1 MYSHTDLQALRDASL
16 KMQGWIRKQTFSPE
30 MEKRLR
36 RFSSWE
42 VSELILRVN
51 QSTFRG
57 RLMADPSLPDG
68 EVEEDGRQ
76 RWFSLE
82 EINEMRRKMKV
93 NRKPLTPYRPKAK
106 RAIRVAV
113 ANFKGGAGKS
123 TVALHFAHAAAL
135 DGYRV
140 LCVDFD
146 PQATLSHSMG
156 LSDVN
161 EEHTVWGIMAR
172 DLIHETERMNRATQG
187 AESGTALP
195 RRRLP
200 AQITDVG
207 LGELRVTD
215 FIKPTCWP
223 TIDLVPSCANAAFV
237 EFASAQYRHVN
248 PDWSFFA
255 AVSRWLDALPDDAY
269 DLIIFDCPP
278 AIGYQSMNAV
288 FAADV
293 LYIPSGPGYWEY
305 DSTTSFIG
313 QLAEALEDLAAG
325 FAGHFP
331 AGNMPL
337 PKQFLDVRFL
347 LTRYEPGNDLHRAM
361 YEAFRKVFGDRVTEN
376 PIEHTRAVEQSG
388 RFLSSVYEI
397 DYREMTRETWRRAR
411 TTFDN
416 AYAEFRANVCAAW
429 DQLEDRT

>member
-1 MYSHTDLQALRDASL
+1 MYSYKDLQELRDSSL
-16 KMQGWIRKQTFSPE
+16 KMQGWIRKQTFSPG
-30 MEKRLR
+30 MEKTLR

-42 VSELILRVN
+42 VSELIFKVN

-57 RLMADPSLPDG
+57 RLAADPGLPDG
-68 EVEEDGRQ
+68 AVEEDGRQ

-93 NRKPLTPYRPKAK
+93 NRKTLQPYRPAGK

-172 DLIHETERMNRATQG
+172 DLIRETDRMNRSARG
-187 AESGTALP
+187 AESGAALP
-195 RRRLP
+195 QRRLP
-200 AQITDVG
+200 ASITDIG
-207 LGELRVTD
+207 LGDLRVTD
-215 FIKPTCWP
+215 FIKPTCWS
-223 TIDLVPSCANAAFV
+223 TIDIVPSCANAAFV

-255 AVSRWLDALPDDAY
+255 AVSRYLDALPDDSY
-269 DLIIFDCPP
+269 DMIIFDCPP

-293 LYIPSGPGYWEY
+293 LYVPSGPGYWEY

-313 QLAEALEDLAAG
+313 QLAEALEDLSAFQGA
-325 FAGHFP
+325 FP
-331 AGNMPL
+331 AGKIPL
-337 PKQFLDVRFL
+337 PKEFLDVRFL
-347 LTRYEPGNDLHRAM
+347 LTRFEPGNELHRAM
-361 YEAFRKVFGDRVTEN
+361 FEAFRKVFGERVTLN

-397 DYREMTRETWRRAR
+397 DYRDMTRETWRRAR
-411 TTFDN
+411 ATFDN
-416 AYAEFRANVCAAW
+416 AYAEFRTNVCAAW
-429 DQLEDRT
+429 DKLEDRA